1 MLVKDI
7 DSNPSFS
14 RDGQRL
20 VFVRANDPD
29 PGKYHLIIANA
40 DGSDEKSIF
49 SGPMANVMIDAA
61 WSPDGKAVVGAI
73 VDQTSNSFI
82 SLIAIDPESGKQ
94 RTISKPP
101 LIFISKMAWLPDGS
115 ALVVLAQSEDT
126 NFSRQQIGLVS
137 YPEGK
142 LRPITADTND
152 YGTLSVASDGKT
164 IASLMQ
170 QSVRD
175 VYLSLG
181 QKADYSDAKEVTSGD
196 PIPAVSWASDG
207 HLLAEQF
214 PSVRVLDTNG
224 EIKGEIGKEKDSAA
238 MQPSGCSDGHVV
250 LARAMAK
257 TQGVSIW
264 RSEADGTGLRR
275 ISEGKRDLFPLC
287 SPDAKT
293 VYYIDTAAAAYMKVL
308 IDGGKAER
316 VSSEYAG
323 NAEGYD
329 IARDGK
335 MAVLGTYDFKAQKP
349 NFTLVSLESG
359 KTLRTFEYDPRHRGM
374 LRFSPDGKGIV
385 YPIREKGVSNLWV
398 QPLDGGPGR
407 QLTNFAELNIYWY
420 QWSPDGKSLALV
432 RGDSPSDLVLIKDSE
447 KK

>member
-1 MLVKDI
+1 
-7 DSNPSFS
+7 
-14 RDGQRL
+14 
-20 VFVRANDPD
+20 
-29 PGKYHLIIANA
+29 
-40 DGSDEKSIF
+40 
-49 SGPMANVMIDAA
+49 
-61 WSPDGKAVVGAI
+61 
-73 VDQTSNSFI
+73 
-82 SLIAIDPESGKQ
+82 
-94 RTISKPP
+94 
-101 LIFISKMAWLPDGS
+101 
-115 ALVVLAQSEDT
+115 
-126 NFSRQQIGLVS
+126 
-137 YPEGK
+137 
-142 LRPITADTND
+142 
-152 YGTLSVASDGKT
+152 
-164 IASLMQ
+164 
-170 QSVRD
+170 
-175 VYLSLG
+175 
-181 QKADYSDAKEVTSGD
+181 
-196 PIPAVSWASDG
+196 
-207 HLLAEQF
+207 
-214 PSVRVLDTNG
+214 
-224 EIKGEIGKEKDSAA
+224 
-238 MQPSGCSDGHVV
+238 
-250 LARAMAK
+250 
-257 TQGVSIW
+257 
-264 RSEADGTGLRR
+264 
-275 ISEGKRDLFPLC
+275 
-287 SPDAKT
+287 
-293 VYYIDTAAAAYMKVL
+293 MKVL